1 MKIIDIYEFDNL
13 INKLKEKG
21 YTTVGPTI
29 QNGAIVYSEID
40 SSSDLPV
47 GFTDT
52 QKPGFYR
59 LEKTAQNAFF
69 NYVVGPQS
77 WKKFLYPSIQKLF
90 TAYYKNNKLEIEKP
104 DQPKTQYAFIGV
116 RACEINSIEIQ
127 DRVFFGGEYQNS
139 NYKALRKNSLIIAVN
154 CSKAEANCFC
164 TSMGTGP
171 EVKSGYDILLT
182 EIINEKEHYFLIET
196 GSEKGEEIVNELNS
210 REANE
215 SELNKKNQVIQ
226 KTISQIKKYLDT
238 ENLKDILLKSLESP
252 LWDEVAKRCLACGN
266 CTMVCPTCFCMTVED
281 YTDLHK
287 TKAERIQKWDSCFTL
302 EFSYIHG
309 GSVRVSIGS
318 RYRQWLTHKLASWHE
333 QFGTSG
339 CVGCGRCITWCPVG
353 IDITEEAT
361 KIKKVSQYQTTSM
374 EET

>member
-1 MKIIDIYEFDNL
+1 MKIIDIYEFDSL

-21 YTTVGPTI
+21 YTPIGPTI
-29 QNGAIVYSEID
+29 QNGAIIYSEIN
-40 SSSDLPV
+40 SSSDLPI
-47 GFTDT
+47 GFTDV

-59 LEKTAQNAFF
+59 LENSGNGSYF
-69 NYVVGPQS
+69 NFVVGPQS

-90 TAYYKNNKLEIEKP
+90 TAYYKNNKLEIEREE
-104 DQPKTQYAFIGV
+104 DTKTKYAFIGV

-127 DRVFFGGEYQNS
+127 DRVFFGGEFQNS
-139 NYKALRKNSLIIAVN
+139 KYKTLRKNSLIIAVN
-154 CSKAEANCFC
+154 CSKAGSNCFC

-182 EIINEKEHYFLIET
+182 EILNENEHYFLIEI
-196 GSEKGEEIVNELNS
+196 GSERGNEIVSEVNTRDSNEIDLE
-210 REANE
+210 R
-215 SELNKKNQVIQ
+215 KHQVIQ
-226 KTISQIKKYLDT
+226 KTISQIQKHLDT
-238 ENLKDILLKSLESP
+238 ENLKEILLKNFENP

-281 YTDLHK
+281 YTDLQK

-302 EFSYIHG
+302 EYSYIHG

>member
-1 MKIIDIYEFDNL
+1 MKIIDIYEFENL

-21 YTTVGPTI
+21 YTPIGPTI
-29 QNGAIVYSEID
+29 QNGAIIYSEIN
-40 SSSDLPV
+40 SSSDLPI
-47 GFTDT
+47 GFTDV

-59 LEKTAQNAFF
+59 LENSGNGSYF
-69 NYVVGPQS
+69 NFVVGPQS

-90 TAYYKNNKLEIEKP
+90 TAYYKNNKLEIEREE
-104 DQPKTQYAFIGV
+104 DTKTKYAFIGV

-127 DRVFFGGEYQNS
+127 DIVFFGGEFQNS
-139 NYKALRKNSLIIAVN
+139 KYKTLRKNSLIIAVN
-154 CSKAEANCFC
+154 CSKAESNCFC

-182 EIINEKEHYFLIET
+182 EILNENEHYFLIEI
-196 GSEKGEEIVNELNS
+196 GSERGNEIVSEVNTRDSNEIDLE
-210 REANE
+210 R
-215 SELNKKNQVIQ
+215 KHQVIQ
-226 KTISQIKKYLDT
+226 KTISQIQKHLDT
-238 ENLKDILLKSLESP
+238 ENLKEILLKNFENP

-281 YTDLHK
+281 YTDLQK

-302 EFSYIHG
+302 EYSYIHG

>member
-226 KTISQIKKYLDT
+226 KTISQIKKHLDT

-281 YTDLHK
+281 YTDLLK
-287 TKAERIQKWDSCFTL
+287 TRAERIQKWDSCFTL
-302 EFSYIHG
+302 EYSYIHG

>member
-1 MKIIDIYEFDNL
+1 MKIIDIHEFDNL
-13 INKLKEKG
+13 IKKLKEKG
-21 YTTVGPTI
+21 YKTIGQTI
-29 QNGAIVYSEID
+29 QNGAIIYSEIN
-40 SSSDLPV
+40 SSEDFPI
-47 GFTDT
+47 GFTDV

-59 LEKTAQNAFF
+59 LEQTDNGAYF
-69 NYVVGPQS
+69 NFVVGPQS

-90 TAYYKNNKLEIEKP
+90 TIYNQNNKLEIEREEVPQIK
-104 DQPKTQYAFIGV
+104 YAFIGM
-116 RACEINSIEIQ
+116 RSCEINSIEIQ
-127 DRVFFGGEYQNS
+127 DRVFFGGEYQN
-139 NYKALRKNSLIIAVN
+139 NRYKDLRKNALIVAVN

-182 EIINEKEHYFLIET
+182 EILNSSEHFFIIEA
-196 GSEKGEEIVNELNS
+196 GSEKGEEIIEELNTK
-210 REANE
+210 EA
-215 SELNKKNQVIQ
+215 SEADLSAKKKVIQ
-226 KTISQIKKYLDT
+226 NTISQIQKFLDT
-238 ENLKDILLKSLESP
+238 ENLKDILLKNLESP

-281 YTDLHK
+281 YTDLQK

-302 EFSYIHG
+302 EYSYIHG
-309 GSVRVSIGS
+309 GSIRVSIGS

-353 IDITEEAT
+353 IDITEEASR
-361 KIKKVSQYQTTSM
+361 IKKASQYQNISM
-374 EET
+374 EEK

>member
-1 MKIIDIYEFDNL
+1 MKIIDIHEFDNL
-13 INKLKEKG
+13 ISKLKEKG
-21 YTTVGPTI
+21 YITVGPTI
-29 QNGAIVYSEID
+29 QNGAIIYSEIN
-40 SSSDLPV
+40 SSSDLPI

-59 LEKTAQNAFF
+59 LEKTDNNAFF

-104 DQPKTQYAFIGV
+104 ESPATKYAFIGV
-116 RACEINSIEIQ
+116 RSCEINSIEIQ

-139 NYKALRKNSLIIAVN
+139 NYKTLRKNSLIVAVN
-154 CSKAEANCFC
+154 CSKAEENCFC

-196 GSEKGEEIVNELNS
+196 GSERGEEIVNDLNT
-210 REANE
+210 REASE
-215 SELNKKNQVIQ
+215 SELSKKNQVIQ
-226 KTISQIKKYLDT
+226 KTISQIQKHLDT
-238 ENLKDILLKSLESP
+238 ENLKDILLKNLESP

-266 CTMVCPTCFCMTVED
+266 CTMVCPTCFCMTIED
-281 YTDLHK
+281 YTDLMK

-302 EFSYIHG
+302 EYSYIHG
-309 GSVRVSIGS
+309 GSIRVSIGS

>member
-1 MKIIDIYEFDNL
+1 MKIIDIHEFDNL
-13 INKLKEKG
+13 ISKLKEKG

-29 QNGAIVYSEID
+29 QNGAIIYSEIN
-40 SSSDLPV
+40 SSSDLPI

-59 LEKTAQNAFF
+59 LEKTDNNAFF
-69 NYVVGPQS
+69 NFVVGPQS

-104 DQPKTQYAFIGV
+104 EPPATKYAFIGV
-116 RACEINSIEIQ
+116 RSCEINSIEIQ

-139 NYKALRKNSLIIAVN
+139 NYKTLRKNSLIVAVN
-154 CSKAEANCFC
+154 CSKAEENCFC

-196 GSEKGEEIVNELNS
+196 GSERGEEIVNDLNT
-210 REANE
+210 REASE
-215 SELNKKNQVIQ
+215 SELSKKNQVIQ
-226 KTISQIKKYLDT
+226 KTISQIQKHLDT
-238 ENLKDILLKSLESP
+238 ENLKDILLKNLESP

-266 CTMVCPTCFCMTVED
+266 CTMVCPTCFCMTIED
-281 YTDLHK
+281 YTDLMK

-302 EFSYIHG
+302 EYSYIHG
-309 GSVRVSIGS
+309 GSIRVSIGS

>member
-171 EVKSGYDILLT
+171 EIKSGYDILLT

-226 KTISQIKKYLDT
+226 KTISQIKKHLDT

-252 LWDEVAKRCLACGN
+252 FWDEVAKRCLACGN

>member
-226 KTISQIKKYLDT
+226 KTISQIKKHLDT

>member
-1 MKIIDIYEFDNL
+1 MRIIDTFEFDNL

-21 YTTVGPTI
+21 YITIGPTI
-29 QNGAIVYSEID
+29 QNGAIVYSEIN
-40 SSSDLPV
+40 SSTDLPV
-47 GFTDT
+47 GFTDI

-59 LEKTAQNAFF
+59 LEKSDSDSYF
-69 NYVVGPQS
+69 NFVVGPQS
-77 WKKFLYPSIQKLF
+77 WKKFLYPAIQKLF
-90 TAYYKNNKLEIEKP
+90 TAYYKNNKLEIEREE
-104 DQPKTQYAFIGV
+104 QPKTKYAFIGV
-116 RACEINSIEIQ
+116 RSCEIYSIEIQ
-127 DRVFFGGEYQNS
+127 DRVFFGGEYQN
-139 NYKALRKNSLIIAVN
+139 NIYKDLRKNSLIIAVN

-164 TSMGTGP
+164 TSMGSGP
-171 EVKSGYDILLT
+171 EVNSGYDILLT
-182 EIINEKEHYFLIET
+182 EILNSNEHFFTIET
-196 GSEKGEEIVNELNS
+196 GSERGEEIVKELNTKDAS
-210 REANE
+210 E
-215 SELNKKNQVIQ
+215 SDLNKKNKVIQ
-226 KTISQIKKYLDT
+226 NTISQIQKFLDT
-238 ENLKDILLKSLESP
+238 ENLKDILLKNLEGSH
-252 LWDEVAKRCLACGN
+252 WDEVAKRCLACGN

-302 EFSYIHG
+302 EHSYIHG

-361 KIKKVSQYQTTSM
+361 KIKKASQYQTITR
-374 EET
+374 EEK

>member
-52 QKPGFYR
+52 QKLGFYR

-226 KTISQIKKYLDT
+226 KTISQIKKHLDT

>member
-1 MKIIDIYEFDNL
+1 MKIIDIHEFDNL
-13 INKLKEKG
+13 ISKLKEKG
-21 YTTVGPTI
+21 YITVGPTI
-29 QNGAIVYSEID
+29 QNGAIIYSEIN
-40 SSSDLPV
+40 SSSDLPI

-59 LEKTAQNAFF
+59 LEKTDNNAFF

-104 DQPKTQYAFIGV
+104 EPPATKYAFIGV
-116 RACEINSIEIQ
+116 RSCEINSIEIQ

-139 NYKALRKNSLIIAVN
+139 SYKTLRKNSLIVAVN
-154 CSKAEANCFC
+154 CSKAEENCFC

-171 EVKSGYDILLT
+171 EVKSSYDILLT

-196 GSEKGEEIVNELNS
+196 GSERGEEIVNDLNT
-210 REANE
+210 REASE
-215 SELNKKNQVIQ
+215 SELSKKNQVIQ
-226 KTISQIKKYLDT
+226 KTISQIQKHLDT
-238 ENLKDILLKSLESP
+238 ENLKDILLKNLESP

-266 CTMVCPTCFCMTVED
+266 CTMVCPTCFCMTIED
-281 YTDLHK
+281 YTDLMK

-302 EFSYIHG
+302 EYSYIHG
-309 GSVRVSIGS
+309 GSIRVSIGS

>member
-1 MKIIDIYEFDNL
+1 MKIIDIHEFDNL
-13 INKLKEKG
+13 ISKLKEKG
-21 YTTVGPTI
+21 YITVGPTI
-29 QNGAIVYSEID
+29 QNGAIIYSEIN
-40 SSSDLPV
+40 SSSDLPI

-59 LEKTAQNAFF
+59 LEKSDNNAFF

-104 DQPKTQYAFIGV
+104 EPPATKYAFIGV
-116 RACEINSIEIQ
+116 RSCEINSIEIQ

-139 NYKALRKNSLIIAVN
+139 NYKTLRKNSLIVAVN
-154 CSKAEANCFC
+154 CSKAEENCFC

-196 GSEKGEEIVNELNS
+196 GSERGEEIVNDLNT
-210 REANE
+210 REASE
-215 SELNKKNQVIQ
+215 SELSKKNQVIQ
-226 KTISQIKKYLDT
+226 KTISQIQKHLDT
-238 ENLKDILLKSLESP
+238 ENLKDILLKNLESP

-266 CTMVCPTCFCMTVED
+266 CTMVCPTCFCMTIED
-281 YTDLHK
+281 YTDLMK

-302 EFSYIHG
+302 EYSYIHG
-309 GSVRVSIGS
+309 GSIRVSIGS

>member
-13 INKLKEKG
+13 LNKLKEKG

-29 QNGAIVYSEID
+29 QNGAIIYSEIN
-40 SSSDLPV
+40 SANELPI
-47 GFTDT
+47 GYTDT
-52 QKPGFYR
+52 QKPGYYR
-59 LEKTAQNAFF
+59 LEKSGNGAFF

-77 WKKFLYPSIQKLF
+77 WKKFLYPPIQKIF
-90 TAYYKNNKLEIEKP
+90 TAYYKNNKLEIEKAETNES
-104 DQPKTQYAFIGV
+104 KYAFIGV
-116 RACEINSIEIQ
+116 RSCEINSIEIQ
-127 DRVFFGGEYQNS
+127 DRVFFGGEFQN
-139 NYKALRKNSLIIAVN
+139 NRYKNLRKNSLIVAVN
-154 CSKAEANCFC
+154 CSKAEGNCFC

-182 EIINEKEHYFLIET
+182 EIINDKEHYFLIET
-196 GSEKGEEIVNELNS
+196 NSEKGSEIVNELNTK
-210 REANE
+210 EATE
-215 SELNKKNQVIQ
+215 SDLQKKNQVIQ
-226 KTISQIKKYLDT
+226 KTISQINKHLET
-238 ENLKDILLKSLESP
+238 NNLKETLLKNLENP
-252 LWDEVAKRCLACGN
+252 IWDEIAKRCLACGN

-281 YTDLHK
+281 YTDLQK

-302 EFSYIHG
+302 EYSYIHG
-309 GSVRVSIGS
+309 GGVRVSIGS

-361 KIKKVSQYQTTSM
+361 KFIKSSQYQTTSR
-374 EET
+374 EEI

>member
-1 MKIIDIYEFDNL
+1 MKIIDIHEFDNL
-13 INKLKEKG
+13 ISKLKEKG

-29 QNGAIVYSEID
+29 QNGAIIYSEIN
-40 SSSDLPV
+40 SSSDLPI

-59 LEKTAQNAFF
+59 LEKTDNNAFF

-104 DQPKTQYAFIGV
+104 EPPTTKYAFIGV
-116 RACEINSIEIQ
+116 RSCEINSIEIQ

-139 NYKALRKNSLIIAVN
+139 NYKTLRKNSLIVAVN
-154 CSKAEANCFC
+154 CSKAEENCFC

-196 GSEKGEEIVNELNS
+196 GSERGEEIVNDLNT
-210 REANE
+210 REASE
-215 SELNKKNQVIQ
+215 SELSKKNQVIQ
-226 KTISQIKKYLDT
+226 KTISQIQKHLDT
-238 ENLKDILLKSLESP
+238 ENLKDILLKNLESP

-266 CTMVCPTCFCMTVED
+266 CTMVCPTCFCMTIED
-281 YTDLHK
+281 YTDLMK

-302 EFSYIHG
+302 EYSYIHG
-309 GSVRVSIGS
+309 GSIRVSIGS

>member
-21 YTTVGPTI
+21 YTPIGPTI
-29 QNGAIVYSEID
+29 QNGAIIYSEIN
-40 SSSDLPV
+40 SSSDLPI
-47 GFTDT
+47 GFTDV

-59 LEKTAQNAFF
+59 LENSGNGSYF
-69 NYVVGPQS
+69 NFVVGPQS

-90 TAYYKNNKLEIEKP
+90 TAYYKNNKLEIEREE
-104 DQPKTQYAFIGV
+104 DTKTKYAFIGV

-127 DRVFFGGEYQNS
+127 DRVFFGGEFQNS
-139 NYKALRKNSLIIAVN
+139 KYKTLRKNSLIIAVN
-154 CSKAEANCFC
+154 CSKAGSNCFC

-182 EIINEKEHYFLIET
+182 EILNENEHYFLIEI
-196 GSEKGEEIVNELNS
+196 GSERGNEIVSEVNTRDSNEIDLE
-210 REANE
+210 R
-215 SELNKKNQVIQ
+215 KHQVIQ
-226 KTISQIKKYLDT
+226 KTISQIQKHLDT
-238 ENLKDILLKSLESP
+238 ENLKEILLKNFENP

-281 YTDLHK
+281 YTDLQK

-302 EFSYIHG
+302 EYSYIHG

-333 QFGTSG
+333 QFDTSG

>member
-1 MKIIDIYEFDNL
+1 MKIIDIHEFDNL
-13 INKLKEKG
+13 IRKLKEKG

-29 QNGAIVYSEID
+29 QNGAIIYSEIN
-40 SSSDLPV
+40 SSSDLPI

-59 LEKTAQNAFF
+59 LEKTDNNAFF
-69 NYVVGPQS
+69 NFVVGPQS

-104 DQPKTQYAFIGV
+104 EPPATKYAFIGV
-116 RACEINSIEIQ
+116 RSCEINSIEIQ

-139 NYKALRKNSLIIAVN
+139 NYKTLRKNSLIVAVN
-154 CSKAEANCFC
+154 CSKAEENCFC

-196 GSEKGEEIVNELNS
+196 GSERGEEIVNDLNT
-210 REANE
+210 REASE
-215 SELNKKNQVIQ
+215 SELSKKNQIIQ
-226 KTISQIKKYLDT
+226 KTISQIQKHLDT
-238 ENLKDILLKSLESP
+238 ENLKDILLKNLESP

-266 CTMVCPTCFCMTVED
+266 CTMVCPTCFCMTIED
-281 YTDLHK
+281 YTDLMK

-302 EFSYIHG
+302 EYSYIHG
-309 GSVRVSIGS
+309 GSIRVSIGS

>member
-1 MKIIDIYEFDNL
+1 MKIIDIHEFDNL
-13 INKLKEKG
+13 ISKLKEKG
-21 YTTVGPTI
+21 YITVGPTI
-29 QNGAIVYSEID
+29 QNGAIIYSEIN
-40 SSSDLPV
+40 SSSDLPI

-59 LEKTAQNAFF
+59 LEKTDNNAFF

-104 DQPKTQYAFIGV
+104 EPPATKYAFIGV
-116 RACEINSIEIQ
+116 RSCEINSIEIQ

-139 NYKALRKNSLIIAVN
+139 NYKTLRKNSLIVAVN
-154 CSKAEANCFC
+154 CSKAEENCFC

-196 GSEKGEEIVNELNS
+196 GSERGEEIVNDLNT
-210 REANE
+210 REASE
-215 SELNKKNQVIQ
+215 SELSKKNQVIQ
-226 KTISQIKKYLDT
+226 KTISQIQKHLDT
-238 ENLKDILLKSLESP
+238 ENLKDILLKNLESP

-266 CTMVCPTCFCMTVED
+266 CTMVCPTCFCMTIED
-281 YTDLHK
+281 YTDLMK

-302 EFSYIHG
+302 EYSYIHG
-309 GSVRVSIGS
+309 GSIRVSIGS

>member
-1 MKIIDIYEFDNL
+1 MKIIDIHEFDNL
-13 INKLKEKG
+13 ISKLKEKG
-21 YTTVGPTI
+21 YITVGPTI
-29 QNGAIVYSEID
+29 QNGAIIYSEIN
-40 SSSDLPV
+40 SSSDLPI

-59 LEKTAQNAFF
+59 LEKTDNNAFF

-104 DQPKTQYAFIGV
+104 ESPATKYAFIGV
-116 RACEINSIEIQ
+116 RSCEINSIEIQ

-139 NYKALRKNSLIIAVN
+139 NYKTLRKNSLIVAVN
-154 CSKAEANCFC
+154 CSKAEENCFC

-182 EIINEKEHYFLIET
+182 EIINEREHYFLIET
-196 GSEKGEEIVNELNS
+196 GSERGEEIVNDLNT
-210 REANE
+210 REASE
-215 SELNKKNQVIQ
+215 SELSKKNQVIQ
-226 KTISQIKKYLDT
+226 KTISQIQKHLDT
-238 ENLKDILLKSLESP
+238 ENLKDILLKNLESP

-266 CTMVCPTCFCMTVED
+266 CTMVCPTCFCMTIED
-281 YTDLHK
+281 YTDLMK

-302 EFSYIHG
+302 EYSYIHG
-309 GSVRVSIGS
+309 GSIRVSIGS

>member
-1 MKIIDIYEFDNL
+1 MKIIDIYEFDSL

-21 YTTVGPTI
+21 YTPIGPTI
-29 QNGAIVYSEID
+29 QNGAIIYSEIN
-40 SSSDLPV
+40 SSSDLPI
-47 GFTDT
+47 GFTDV

-59 LEKTAQNAFF
+59 LENSGNGSYF
-69 NYVVGPQS
+69 NFVVGPQS

-90 TAYYKNNKLEIEKP
+90 TAYYKNNKLEIEREE
-104 DQPKTQYAFIGV
+104 DTKTKYAFIGV

-127 DRVFFGGEYQNS
+127 DRVFFGGEFQNS
-139 NYKALRKNSLIIAVN
+139 KYKTLRKNSLIIAVN
-154 CSKAEANCFC
+154 CSKAGSNCFC

-182 EIINEKEHYFLIET
+182 EILNENEHYFLIEI
-196 GSEKGEEIVNELNS
+196 GSERGNEIVSEVNTRDSNEIDLE
-210 REANE
+210 R
-215 SELNKKNQVIQ
+215 KHQVIQ
-226 KTISQIKKYLDT
+226 KTISQIQKHLDT
-238 ENLKDILLKSLESP
+238 ENLKEILLKNFENP

-281 YTDLHK
+281 YTDLQK

-302 EFSYIHG
+302 EYSYIHG

-361 KIKKVSQYQTTSM
+361 KIRKVSQYQTTSM

>member
-1 MKIIDIYEFDNL
+1 MKIIDIHEFDNL
-13 INKLKEKG
+13 ISKLKEKG
-21 YTTVGPTI
+21 YITVGPTI
-29 QNGAIVYSEID
+29 QNGAIIYSEIN
-40 SSSDLPV
+40 SSSDLPI

-59 LEKTAQNAFF
+59 LEKTDNNAFF

-104 DQPKTQYAFIGV
+104 EPPATKYAFIGV
-116 RACEINSIEIQ
+116 RSCEINSIEIQ

-139 NYKALRKNSLIIAVN
+139 SYKTLRKNSLIVAVN
-154 CSKAEANCFC
+154 CSKAEENCFC

-196 GSEKGEEIVNELNS
+196 GSERGEEIVNDLNT
-210 REANE
+210 REASE
-215 SELNKKNQVIQ
+215 SELSKKNQVIQ
-226 KTISQIKKYLDT
+226 KTISQIQKHLDT
-238 ENLKDILLKSLESP
+238 ENLKDILLKNLESP

-266 CTMVCPTCFCMTVED
+266 CTMVCPTCFCMTIED
-281 YTDLHK
+281 YTDLMK

-302 EFSYIHG
+302 EYSYIHG
-309 GSVRVSIGS
+309 GSIRVSIGS

>member
-1 MKIIDIYEFDNL
+1 MKIIDIHEFDNL
-13 INKLKEKG
+13 IKKLKEKG
-21 YTTVGPTI
+21 YKTIGPTI
-29 QNGAIVYSEID
+29 QNGAIIYSEIN
-40 SSSDLPV
+40 SSEDFPI
-47 GFTDT
+47 GFTDV

-59 LEKTAQNAFF
+59 LEQTDNGAYF
-69 NYVVGPQS
+69 NFVVGPQS

-90 TAYYKNNKLEIEKP
+90 TIYNQNNKLEIEREEVPQIK
-104 DQPKTQYAFIGV
+104 YAFIGI
-116 RACEINSIEIQ
+116 RSCEINSIEIQ
-127 DRVFFGGEYQNS
+127 DRVFFGGEYQN
-139 NYKALRKNSLIIAVN
+139 NRYKDLRKNALIVAVN

-182 EIINEKEHYFLIET
+182 EILNSSEHFFIIEA
-196 GSEKGEEIVNELNS
+196 GSEKGEEIIEELNTK
-210 REANE
+210 EA
-215 SELNKKNQVIQ
+215 SEADLSAKKKVIQ
-226 KTISQIKKYLDT
+226 NTISQIQKFLDT
-238 ENLKDILLKSLESP
+238 ENLKDILLKNLESP

-281 YTDLHK
+281 YTDLQK

-302 EFSYIHG
+302 EYSYIHG
-309 GSVRVSIGS
+309 GSIRVSIGS

-353 IDITEEAT
+353 IDITEEASR
-361 KIKKVSQYQTTSM
+361 IKKASQYQNISM
-374 EET
+374 EEK

>member
-1 MKIIDIYEFDNL
+1 MKIIDIQELDNL
-13 INKLKEKG
+13 IKKLKEKG
-21 YTTVGPTI
+21 YKTIGPVI
-29 QNGAIVYSEID
+29 QNGAIIYSEIN
-40 SSSDLPV
+40 SSDDFPI
-47 GFTDT
+47 GFTDI

-59 LEKTAQNAFF
+59 LEKTGNGAYF
-69 NYVVGPQS
+69 NFVVGPQS

-90 TAYYKNNKLEIEKP
+90 TAYYKNNKLEIEREEFPQTK
-104 DQPKTQYAFIGV
+104 YAFIGV
-116 RACEINSIEIQ
+116 RSCEINSIEIQ
-127 DRVFFGGEYQNS
+127 DRVFFGDKYQN
-139 NYKALRKNSLIIAVN
+139 NRYKDLRKNALVIAVN

-182 EIINEKEHYFLIET
+182 EILNDKEHYFTIET
-196 GSEKGEEIVNELNS
+196 GSERGEEILNELNT
-210 REANE
+210 REA
-215 SELNKKNQVIQ
+215 SETDLNKKKQVIQ
-226 KTISQIKKYLDT
+226 RTISQIQKFLDT
-238 ENLKDILLKSLESP
+238 ENLKDILLKNLESP

-281 YTDLHK
+281 YTDLQR

-302 EFSYIHG
+302 EYSYIHG

-353 IDITEEAT
+353 IDITEEAI
-361 KIKKVSQYQTTSM
+361 KIKKASHYQTISM
-374 EET
+374 EEK

>member
-21 YTTVGPTI
+21 YTPIGPTI
-29 QNGAIVYSEID
+29 QNGAIIYSEIN
-40 SSSDLPV
+40 SSSDLPI
-47 GFTDT
+47 GFTDV

-59 LEKTAQNAFF
+59 LENSGNGSYF
-69 NYVVGPQS
+69 NFVVGPQS

-90 TAYYKNNKLEIEKP
+90 TAYYKNNKLEIEREE
-104 DQPKTQYAFIGV
+104 DTKTKYALIGV

-127 DRVFFGGEYQNS
+127 DRVFFGGEFQNS
-139 NYKALRKNSLIIAVN
+139 KYKTLRKNSLIIAVN
-154 CSKAEANCFC
+154 CSKAGSNCFC

-182 EIINEKEHYFLIET
+182 EILNENEHYFLIEI
-196 GSEKGEEIVNELNS
+196 GSERGNEIVSEVNTRDSNEIDLE
-210 REANE
+210 R
-215 SELNKKNQVIQ
+215 KHQVIQ
-226 KTISQIKKYLDT
+226 KTISQIQKHLDT
-238 ENLKDILLKSLESP
+238 ENLKEILLKNFENP

-281 YTDLHK
+281 YTDLQK

-302 EFSYIHG
+302 EYSYIHG

-333 QFGTSG
+333 QFDTSG

>member
-1 MKIIDIYEFDNL
+1 MKIIDIHEFDNL
-13 INKLKEKG
+13 ISKLKEKG

-29 QNGAIVYSEID
+29 QNGAIIYSEIN
-40 SSSDLPV
+40 SSSDLPI

-59 LEKTAQNAFF
+59 LEKTDNNAFF
-69 NYVVGPQS
+69 NYVVAPQS

-104 DQPKTQYAFIGV
+104 EPPATKYAFIGV
-116 RACEINSIEIQ
+116 RSCEINSIEIQ

-139 NYKALRKNSLIIAVN
+139 NYKTLRKNSLIVAVN
-154 CSKAEANCFC
+154 CSKAEENCFC

-182 EIINEKEHYFLIET
+182 EIINAKEHYFLIET
-196 GSEKGEEIVNELNS
+196 GSERGEEIVNDLNT
-210 REANE
+210 REASE
-215 SELNKKNQVIQ
+215 SELSKKNQVIQ
-226 KTISQIKKYLDT
+226 KTISQIQKHLDT
-238 ENLKDILLKSLESP
+238 ENLKDILLKNLESP

-266 CTMVCPTCFCMTVED
+266 CTMVCPTCFCMTIED
-281 YTDLHK
+281 YTDLMK

-302 EFSYIHG
+302 EYSYIHG
-309 GSVRVSIGS
+309 GSIRVSIGS

>member
-1 MKIIDIYEFDNL
+1 MKIIDIHEFDNL
-13 INKLKEKG
+13 ISKLKEKG
-21 YTTVGPTI
+21 YITVGPTI
-29 QNGAIVYSEID
+29 QNGAIIYSEIN
-40 SSSDLPV
+40 SSSDLPI

-59 LEKTAQNAFF
+59 LEKTDNNAFF
-69 NYVVGPQS
+69 NFVVGPQS

-104 DQPKTQYAFIGV
+104 EPPANKYAFIGV
-116 RACEINSIEIQ
+116 RSCEINSIEIQ

-139 NYKALRKNSLIIAVN
+139 NYKTLRKNSLIVAVN
-154 CSKAEANCFC
+154 CSKAEENCFC

-196 GSEKGEEIVNELNS
+196 GSERGEEIVNDLNT
-210 REANE
+210 REASE
-215 SELNKKNQVIQ
+215 SELSKKNQVIQ
-226 KTISQIKKYLDT
+226 KTISQIQKHLDT
-238 ENLKDILLKSLESP
+238 ENLKDILLKNLESP

-266 CTMVCPTCFCMTVED
+266 CTMVCPTCFCMTIED
-281 YTDLHK
+281 YTDLMK

-302 EFSYIHG
+302 EYSYIHG
-309 GSVRVSIGS
+309 GSIRVSIGS